1 MTSSISIYIP
11 KYYAC
16 LTKEKSF
23 HWFTWNNSFFFFY
36 VMYSIR
42 NEDALLFLVIT
53 GTWQKHQEF
62 CVSLY
67 PFSLPSIFSCSPKT
81 TTVVMVNNYIF
92 FFQNVC
98 KVGTFVLTLNT
109 NTLCLAFMP
118 SYWPDHFYLSVF
130 FKDTYWKYGN
140 SLREKKKS
148 MDIIT
153 HPLVVYEKVHD
164 WIYVIVQDKKTVL
177 DQVL

>member
-1 MTSSISIYIP
+1 
-11 KYYAC
+11 
-16 LTKEKSF
+16 
-23 HWFTWNNSFFFFY
+23 
-36 VMYSIR
+36 
-42 NEDALLFLVIT
+42 
-53 GTWQKHQEF
+53 
-62 CVSLY
+62 
-67 PFSLPSIFSCSPKT
+67 
-81 TTVVMVNNYIF
+81 MVNNYIF